1 MRLLWRYRL
10 TVAAG
15 LAVLALATSVFALA
29 KRQADNERA
38 TRALCALR
46 DNLKHRGDQ
55 GVAFLRENPHG
66 SGGISRAVIV
76 KSIRD
81 TRGTLRA
88 LRPLHC

>member
-38 TRALCALR
+38 TQIGRA
-46 DNLKHRGDQ
+46 H
-55 GVAFLRENPHG
+55 V
-66 SGGISRAVIV
+66 
-76 KSIRD
+76 
-81 TRGTLRA
+81 
-88 LRPLHC
+88 